1 MKKLTALMLLAI
13 TTGAV
18 WYWRLPANEQH
29 APRPLSS
36 VPATVKPHA
45 VAQMQPLPAA
55 QPAPAETLHRLP
67 PSFTGTQIDGR
78 LRADAMGRLIIEP
91 DIRRVFDYF
100 LASIGEEPIE
110 TSVNRLRRYIE
121 AQLPQPARGQTYRLL
136 GQYLDYKRQL
146 LALEQDHPQQAD
158 IAAMRERLRA
168 VKQLRATLFDK
179 QVNSV
184 FFALEEAADQF
195 TLDRL
200 AIRLDPAL
208 DAVAKG
214 AALDRLYT
222 ELPPELHATLAPQL
236 QNELRQQ
243 TKALQAKG
251 GTPAEV
257 RQLRQQLVGSA
268 ATARLEKLDE
278 QRQQWQ
284 RRLAGYRQEKER
296 IENSRGLSE
305 TDKRAAI
312 ERLAA
317 DHFDEHER
325 QRLPAAEALLAR
337 KGD

>member
-13 TTGAV
+13 TAGAV

-29 APRPLSS
+29 AYRPLSS

-45 VAQMQPLPAA
+45 VAQVQPLPAA
-55 QPAPAETLHRLP
+55 QTAPADTLHRLP
-67 PSFTGTQIDGR
+67 PSFKGTQVDGR

-121 AQLPQPARGQTYRLL
+121 AQLPQPARGQAYHLL

-158 IAAMRERLRA
+158 IGAMRERLQA
-168 VKQLRATLFDK
+168 VKQLRATLFDE

-184 FFALEEAADQF
+184 FFAFEEAADQF
-195 TLDRL
+195 TLERL

-208 DAVAKG
+208 DAAAKG
-214 AALDRLYT
+214 AALDRLHN
-222 ELPPELHATLAPQL
+222 ELPPELQATLAPQL
-236 QNELRQQ
+236 QSELRQQ
-243 TKALQAKG
+243 TRALQAKG

-278 QRQQWQ
+278 QRQQW
-284 RRLAGYRQEKER
+284 RSRLAGYQQEKER

-317 DHFDEHER
+317 DRFDEHER

-337 KGD
+337 KSE